1 MLAKICSNTVNVKF
15 LFCVNFPPVV
25 TKWVHC
31 VSQALHAK
39 LEKESTSLEEMEL
52 KLTQRSEELIQLS
65 NQLQEAKD
73 REAELNA
80 SFEQLSEVKPGKW
93 ECTGHVTYV
102 AQCGW
107 CLNMLY
113 VTGLW
118 FPLYLWYLIMTGMW
132 YSVFWTGVWTFFL
145 HGWCIV

>member
-1 MLAKICSNTVNVKF
+1 M
-15 LFCVNFPPVV
+15 V
-25 TKWVHC
+25 TKHAHC

-80 SFEQLSEVKPGKW
+80 SFEQLSEVKPGS
-93 ECTGHVTYV
+93 GS
-102 AQCGW
+102 AQA
-107 CLNMLY
+107 
-113 VTGLW
+113 V
-118 FPLYLWYLIMTGMW
+118 
-132 YSVFWTGVWTFFL
+132 
-145 HGWCIV
+145 

>member
-1 MLAKICSNTVNVKF
+1 MLAKISSNTVNVKF
-15 LFCVNFPPVV
+15 LFCVNFPSMV
-25 TKWVHC
+25 TKHAHC

-80 SFEQLSEVKPGKW
+80 SFEQLSEVKPGS
-93 ECTGHVTYV
+93 GS
-102 AQCGW
+102 AQA
-107 CLNMLY
+107 
-113 VTGLW
+113 V
-118 FPLYLWYLIMTGMW
+118 
-132 YSVFWTGVWTFFL
+132 
-145 HGWCIV
+145 